1 MWQRWQP
8 RELPA
13 RNVFSRDGASDI
25 ILIFDSFPYF
35 EVVVLPEVYDFTKVE
50 INQKSNNLIKF

>member
-1 MWQRWQP
+1 
-8 RELPA
+8 
-13 RNVFSRDGASDI
+13 VFSRDGASDI